1 MQSRMSSTLN
11 TNESLSSLTLLK
23 KMTPKLVMSE
33 LAKTKQC
40 VHNDL
45 KDVIKQ
51 TKQSSCERKQFCSTF
66 IVDFSSTPIKVAP
79 KTSTPIKLNH
89 K

>member
-23 KMTPKLVMSE
+23 KMTPKLMPE
-33 LAKTKQC
+33 LAKTKQS
-40 VHNDL
+40 VHKDL
-45 KDVIKQ
+45 KSVIKQ
-51 TKQSSCERKQFCSTF
+51 TKQCSYEKKQFCSTF
-66 IVDFSSTPIKVAP
+66 IVDFSSTPIKIAP